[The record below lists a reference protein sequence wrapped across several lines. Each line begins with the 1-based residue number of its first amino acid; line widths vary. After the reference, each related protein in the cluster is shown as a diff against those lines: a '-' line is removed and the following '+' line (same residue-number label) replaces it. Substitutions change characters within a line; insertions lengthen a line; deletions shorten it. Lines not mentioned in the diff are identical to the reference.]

1 MATNA
6 PSGGL
11 SIPATHVSH
20 FPQTGSWNMIDLA
33 KTPITA
39 TVGVLSRYCAGRVNP
54 YTAVVGQALCANFQL
69 TQKGRN
75 NVEEALLSLNAVGSL
90 GDALYFG
97 LGVQDLVRSLATTE
111 EGAVCLALFAALADC
126 YSEDVAVEVILELA
140 RATKKV
146 EGQYMPSSLEW
157 KALLRACSGTLSTTS
172 FSVRA
177 ETFMSLCPKQERLGG
192 FNRLEA
198 VPTTGRRCSS
208 PKSIAEA
215 LIGLSTISRKKL
227 HAMTVVGQA
236 DVGWLAAV
244 AEWLLDLR
252 ISVTDSSGKSLYEN
266 SRGDDAQ
273 LLVVFGPANATSDGA
288 LQCLG
293 NTYIL
298 EDATELIQAESNSP
312 AAGIVSGRLTWKT
325 ALSSAY
331 LSEFRKLKSL
341 PSIFSEVIGSAA
353 RIFRAIAEADKRIP
367 LKYRSSCR
375 SYCTQA
381 YGKGFVQNVSTWFPE
396 LRELQTNAEKAAR
409 SKFEEAKRAYES
421 CVGVLRTNCGC
432 KVCRGPGN
440 GFDIVADKDHSDE
453 MTDDGE
459 HESDTASSE
468 SNSDADW
475 DPDVYCLVVLAET
488 ILCLSRTLANM
499 VVAEDLSPTRA
510 GFDLAYER
518 QLTLRRSA
526 HLAKKA
532 ILEMGPIVFCLDFD
546 EHFSWTIDEDAAEER
561 LYTALQLFA
570 GRKVSR
576 GAWGLSA
583 HCANGICAFL
593 DILRDVSVDAEV
605 AGRIQVLPGHIELEK
620 KSYTSLQD
628 QTPKGGNDDLVLPL
642 KAAHASEDLYEKPKL
657 RVKEGPN
664 HLQCLME
671 FKGSNTQ
678 NSPILIGPAK
688 LASILSTRRGLVPCP
703 QKDKPCIQVPGL
715 EVTVQER
722 YQSMVA
728 PGKTLHFYR
737 LDSDESAM
745 LALVAIVACLAQLS
759 ENFSIYLV
767 SHLCYQCCVRAAL
780 AVDRPERDN
789 FCFIHS
795 PLLGLPSTYSG
806 KSKEVTLKGDR
817 LLGPP

>member
-1 MATNA
+1 MAANA
-6 PSGGL
+6 PVGGL

-20 FPQTGSWNMIDLA
+20 FPQSGSWNMIDLA

-75 NVEEALLSLNAVGSL
+75 NVETALMSLSAVGSL

-97 LGVQDLVRSLATTE
+97 FGVEDLVRSLATTE

-140 RATKKV
+140 RATRKV

-157 KALLRACSGTLSTTS
+157 KALLRACSGTLSTTG

-177 ETFMSLCPKQERLGG
+177 ETFMSLCPGQERLGG
-192 FNRLEA
+192 FNRLDA
-198 VPTTGRRCSS
+198 TPTANRRCSS

-236 DVGWLAAV
+236 DAGWLAAV

-252 ISVTDSSGKSLYEN
+252 VSITDGSGQSLYEN

-273 LLVVFGPANATSDGA
+273 LLVIFGPANATSDDT

-298 EDATELIQAESNSP
+298 EDATELIQAEGNSP

-331 LSEFRKLKSL
+331 LSDFRKLKSL
-341 PSIFSEVIGSAA
+341 PLVFGEAIGSAA
-353 RIFRAIAEADKRIP
+353 RIFRAIAQADKRIP
-367 LKYRSSCR
+367 LKYRTSCR

-381 YGKGFVQNVSTWFPE
+381 YGKGFVQNVGTWFPE
-396 LRELQTNAEKAAR
+396 LRELQTKAEEAAR
-409 SKFEEAKRAYES
+409 SKLEDAQRTYES
-421 CVGVLRTNCGC
+421 CVSMLRANCEC
-432 KVCRGPGN
+432 RVCQGPGN
-440 GFDIVADKDHSDE
+440 GFDIVADNDHGDE
-453 MTDDGE
+453 MADDGE
-459 HESDTASSE
+459 YESDVASSE
-468 SNSDADW
+468 SDSEADW

-488 ILCLSRTLANM
+488 IICLSRTLANM
-499 VVAEDLSPTRA
+499 TVAEDLSPTRV
-510 GFDLAYER
+510 GFDLAYGR

-526 HLAKKA
+526 HLAKNA

-546 EHFSWTIDEDAAEER
+546 QHFSWTIDEDAAEER

-570 GRKVSR
+570 GQKVLR
-576 GAWGLSA
+576 AAWGLSA
-583 HCANGICAFL
+583 QCANGICAFL
-593 DILRDVSVDAEV
+593 DILRDVSVDDEAT
-605 AGRIQVLPGHIELEK
+605 GRIRVLPGHIELEK

-628 QTPKGGNDDLVLPL
+628 QTVKKGNDDLVVPQ
-642 KAAHASEDLYEKPKL
+642 KAAYASEDQYEKPKL

-671 FKGSNTQ
+671 FKSNNAQ
-678 NSPILIGPAK
+678 KPPVLIGPAR
-688 LASILSTRRGLVPCP
+688 LANVLSTRRRLVSCP
-703 QKDKPCIQVPGL
+703 QKAKPCIQVPGL
-715 EVTVQER
+715 GVTVKER
-722 YQSMVA
+722 YQTMLA

-737 LDSDESAM
+737 LGSDESTI
-745 LALVAIVACLAQLS
+745 LALIAVVACLAREFLNLS
-759 ENFSIYLV
+759 CRTFLLPVLRQS
-767 SHLCYQCCVRAAL
+767 SSRR
-780 AVDRPERDN
+780 RP
-789 FCFIHS
+789 
-795 PLLGLPSTYSG
+795 P
-806 KSKEVTLKGDR
+806 
-817 LLGPP
+817 